1 MQTVQSPV
9 AEAFLCESAEM
20 YSSEKKPSLMIGNP
34 QKVRTG
40 CASKNLHAEQMIGL
54 EICQLTFLFPQKK
67 DLNFFLVSSRSEF
80 LSGSFVVFSL
90 HCNTSRTR
98 GPVVH
103 AQLNHSL
110 H

>member
-40 CASKNLHAEQMIGL
+40 CASKSLHAEQMIGL
-54 EICQLTFLFPQKK
+54 EISQLTFLFPPK

-80 LSGSFVVFSL
+80 LSDSFVVFSL
-90 HCNTSRTR
+90 RYNTGQTWE
-98 GPVVH
+98 PVVR